1 MQALGIIP
9 ISINGATAPS
19 VRDVSIDED
28 VTTKVHLFADRTKAV
43 SKGQAQ
49 YKISLTCSLLQD
61 KQQILALLKAAEAQG
76 EVNITFTLGSEH
88 FMLVNCVFSHRGFS
102 SDQNG
107 TADAKIDGVATD
119 LLQVR

>member
-9 ISINGATAPS
+9 ISINGSTAPS

-28 VTTKVHLFADRTKAV
+28 ITTKVHLFADRTKAV
-43 SKGQAQ
+43 SRGQGQ
-49 YKISLTCSLLQD
+49 YKFSITASLLQD
-61 KQQILALLKAAEAQG
+61 KQLILALIRAAEAQG
-76 EVNITFTLGSEH
+76 EVNITFTLGSED
-88 FMLVNCVFSHRGFS
+88 FMLVNCVISHRGFS

-119 LLQVR
+119 LFQVR